1 MRWPWRH
8 GPQARRES
16 ALRGAAPGPLHD
28 YLSVPFP
35 DDAVPLAELP
45 LLALDLETTGLDLKR
60 DRVLSA
66 GFVPVDGLR
75 IDLSGA
81 RHLVVRD
88 EGGVGQ
94 SATVHGLT
102 DDVVAAGEP
111 LEDVVAAVLEALR
124 GRALL
129 AHFARIEVGFLDAVC
144 RQRWGTGMPCVV
156 VDTLD
161 LERRAHSN
169 PWGPPAD
176 VAGGLRL
183 FRARERRGL
192 PQYKAHHALV
202 DALACGE
209 LYLAQAADLVAASPG
224 TSPTLRHVAA

>member
-1 MRWPWRH
+1 VRWPWRR
-8 GPQARRES
+8 GPQALREA
-16 ALRGAAPGPLHD
+16 ALRTAAPGPLRD

-35 DDAVPLAELP
+35 DDALPLAEVP
-45 LLALDLETTGLDLKR
+45 LLALDLETTGLDLRR

-75 IDLSGA
+75 IELGGA

-88 EGGVGQ
+88 GGGVGQ

-144 RQRWGTGMPCVV
+144 RRAWGAGFPCVV
-156 VDTLD
+156 VDTLE
-161 LERRAHSN
+161 LERRAHAN
-169 PWGPPAD
+169 PWAPPAE
-176 VAGGLRL
+176 VVGGLRL
-183 FRARERRGL
+183 FGARERRGL
-192 PQYKAHHALV
+192 PPYPAHHALL

-209 LYLAQAADLVAASPG
+209 LYLAQAADLVAASPR
-224 TSPTLRHVAA
+224 TSPTLRHVVA

>member
-1 MRWPWRH
+1 VR
-8 GPQARRES
+8 
-16 ALRGAAPGPLHD
+16 
-28 YLSVPFP
+28 
-35 DDAVPLAELP
+35 
-45 LLALDLETTGLDLKR
+45 R

-75 IDLSGA
+75 IDLAGA

-94 SATVHGLT
+94 SATVHRLT

-111 LEDVVAAVLEALR
+111 LEDVVAQVLRALR

-144 RQRWGTGMPCVV
+144 RSRWGAGLPCVV
-156 VDTLD
+156 VDTLE
-161 LERRAHSN
+161 LERRAHAN
-169 PWGPPAD
+169 PWGPPVD

-192 PQYKAHHALV
+192 PQYTAHHALV

-209 LYLAQAADLVAASPG
+209 LYLAQAADLLAASPT
-224 TSPTLRHVAA
+224 TSPTLRHVVA

>member
-1 MRWPWRH
+1 MRWPWRR
-8 GPQARRES
+8 GPQARREE
-16 ALRGAAPGPLHD
+16 ALRRAAPGPLLD

-35 DDAVPLAELP
+35 EDDVPLDELP
-45 LLALDLETTGLDLKR
+45 MLALDLETTGLDVRR

-66 GFVPVDGLR
+66 GFVPVDGPR
-75 IDLSGA
+75 IDLGGA

-88 EGGVGQ
+88 DAGVGQ

-102 DDVVAAGEP
+102 DDVVATGEP
-111 LEDVVAAVLEALR
+111 LEEVVAEVLEALR
-124 GRALL
+124 GRVLL

-144 RQRWGTGMPCVV
+144 RQAWGAGMPCVV
-156 VDTLD
+156 VDTLE
-161 LERRAHSN
+161 LERRAHAN

-224 TSPTLRHVAA
+224 TSPTLRQVVA